1 MIDVFAADPTP
12 TPCPGFK
19 ECTEFSP
26 LPNANYTSEVGLLGK
41 LISEILPIVLGFAG
55 FVAVIMIVI
64 SGIQFITSS
73 GNPEAAAAARN
84 RLIYAIIGFVVIILS
99 FAILQ
104 VVDALFLN
112 SGVV

>member
-1 MIDVFAADPTP
+1 MIDVYAACDINSK
-12 TPCPGFK
+12 FK
-19 ECTEFSP
+19 DCVNFSP
-26 LPNANYTSEVGLLGK
+26 LPGAKYTSEANLVGR
-41 LISEILPIVLGFAG
+41 LISDIIPIILGVAG

-73 GNPEAAAAARN
+73 GNPEAAGAARN
-84 RLIYAIIGFVVIILS
+84 RLVYALIGFVVIIMS

-104 VVDALFLN
+104 VVNALFLN

>member
-1 MIDVFAADPTP
+1 MIDVYAACTGFSDCTIFPSL
-12 TPCPGFK
+12 PGAK
-19 ECTEFSP
+19 
-26 LPNANYTSEVGLLGK
+26 YTSEAGLVGR
-41 LISEILPIVLGFAG
+41 LISDIIPIVLGVGG

-73 GNPEAAAAARN
+73 GNPEAAGAAKN
-84 RLIYAIIGFVVIILS
+84 RLVYALIGFVVIIMS

-104 VVDALFLN
+104 VVNALFLN